1 MPHHPTLDL
10 LRTRRSAALSTL
22 AAPGPSDAD
31 LQTILTLA
39 ARVPDHAKLVPW
51 RFIVIA
57 GAAKEK
63 LRESIAIAFASS
75 NPGSTPAQL
84 ADAGAKLGNAPLTI
98 AVVISPK
105 SHPKVP
111 EIEQTLSAGAA
122 CMNMLI
128 AAKALGFGAVWLT
141 EWFAFNRGV
150 LSTLGVSEHEKLAGF
165 IHIGTE
171 PAPREDRPRPELRQ
185 IVATFA

>member
-10 LRTRRSAALSTL
+10 LATRRSAALSTL
-22 AAPGPSDAD
+22 AAPGPNEAD

-63 LRESIAIAFASS
+63 LRESISIAFASS
-75 NPGSTPAQL
+75 NPGSSPAQL
-84 ADAGAKLGNAPLTI
+84 AESGAKLGNSPLTI

-105 SHPKVP
+105 IHAKVP

-122 CMNMLI
+122 CMSMLI

-141 EWFAFNRGV
+141 EWFASNRGV
-150 LSTLGVSEHEKLAGF
+150 LSTLGLAEHEKLAGF
-165 IHIGTE
+165 VHIGTE
-171 PAPREDRPRPELRQ
+171 PTPREDRPRPELRQ
-185 IVATFA
+185 IVTTFA